1 VRVVIAEDLALLRE
15 GMVRLLELH
24 GCTVLAAAADEPE
37 LLDALRLPDIDLA
50 VLDVRLP
57 PGHGDEGLR
66 AAISAR
72 RERPGLPVLVLSQYV
87 ETLYARE
94 LLAGGEGAIGY
105 LLKDRVSDVSSFVA
119 SMRTVA
125 AGGTVMDPEVIASL
139 VAARVR
145 RDDPLARLTPRE
157 REALSYMAEGLSNQ
171 AIAARM
177 VVSEKAV
184 GKHTSNIFAKLDLF
198 PDDDANRRVQAV
210 LTYLRGTG

>member
-1 VRVVIAEDLALLRE
+1 MRVVIAEDLALLRE

-37 LLDALRLPDIDLA
+37 LLAALRLPDIELA

-66 AAISAR
+66 AAIAAR

-105 LLKDRVSDVSSFVA
+105 LLKDRVSDVASFVT

-125 AGGTVMDPEVIASL
+125 AGGTVMDPEVIAGL
-139 VAARVR
+139 VASRDR
-145 RDDPLARLTPRE
+145 RDDPLGRLTPRE
-157 REALSYMAEGLSNQ
+157 KEALSYMAEGLSNQ

-184 GKHTSNIFAKLDLF
+184 GKHTGNIFAKLDLF

-210 LTYLRGTG
+210 LAYLRGAG